1 MSETLFALWIALSAT
16 LLLLFLYAVLATL
29 RNRQCRP
36 VALDE
41 LVQSFAPVDID
52 AFTELVSEVA
62 PGEVSAKELLTL
74 QWQRRELAID
84 FLKRMNHN
92 AALLQRLGYSQLQSG
107 NPLIM
112 DLAQQMIDAG
122 VHVRLYTLIGLT
134 ALRVSRIFSFGSV
147 AILSSAKLAELQRMM
162 SGSLIPAYEQL
173 REKTG
178 NLTCLKFSALHEAV
192 IQNL

>member
-1 MSETLFALWIALSAT
+1 MSETLFALWIGLSAV
-16 LLLLFLYAVLATL
+16 LLLLFLYSAVISL

-41 LVQSFAPVDID
+41 LVRSFVPVDIH
-52 AFTELVSEVA
+52 AFAELVSASVPA
-62 PGEVSAKELLTL
+62 EVSGKRLLAV
-74 QWQRRELAID
+74 QRRRTQLAID
-84 FLKRMNHN
+84 YLNRMNQN

-122 VHVRLYTLIGLT
+122 VHVRLYTFIGLM
-134 ALRVSRIFSFGSV
+134 ALRVNRMFSLASV
-147 AILSSAKLAELQRMM
+147 TVLSGTKLAELQKMM

-178 NLTCLKFSALHEAV
+178 NLTCLKFSSLHESV